1 MRRAM
6 PHPVS
11 RTSHQLCRARR
22 TSCCA
27 VFLRVGW
34 LQSPSHVARSML
46 YDACLPVCRML
57 HVARCVTY
65 TLHAASLTRGMLQD
79 DLASNPEMMA
89 LASRAQTANQS
100 NEVHTCRPPL
110 STHSTFDPLI
120 TQSTFNPLLWRTTL
134 CCRRML
140 YSR

>member
-1 MRRAM
+1 
-6 PHPVS
+6 
-11 RTSHQLCRARR
+11 
-22 TSCCA
+22 
-27 VFLRVGW
+27 
-34 LQSPSHVARSML
+34 
-46 YDACLPVCRML
+46 ML
-57 HVARCVTY
+57 HVPMLYEARLSGAWC
-65 TLHAASLTRGMLQD
+65 TLHAVSLTRCMLQD

-110 STHSTFDPLI
+110 CSHSTFDPLS